1 MTQTAPARDRSLN
14 EVRAVIP
21 AACYER
27 PRGRALLTV
36 AQAPVLYLAA
46 VAGLLVTDIWWL
58 LVPLWV
64 LAGLGVAGLFVLGHD
79 ASHNALVDS
88 GRANRAL
95 ARLCMAPSAHIEAAW
110 DVGHNRIHHG
120 YTTRQGFDFVWHP
133 LTPDEY
139 RQLGRLGRL
148 QHRVEL
154 SGVGAGV
161 YYLRTVWWQKM
172 MRFRPDGR
180 RRRTIRAA
188 RARLL
193 GAVVAA
199 VTAAG
204 VLGWFTGGPVGV
216 VWLPV
221 KVFAVPFLV
230 FVQVIGWT
238 VYVHHVG
245 VGIRWWQRRE
255 WNQFK
260 GQMESTTIPTMPAVV
275 NRLWFHNIF
284 VNVPHHVDP
293 RIPFHQLPA
302 AADAIVAAYP
312 DIVRVSRFSFRE
324 YLRTTRRCKLYDFE
338 SGCWLPYAAA
348 TSMSSGG

>member
-1 MTQTAPARDRSLN
+1 VTQSSPGRDRSLN
-14 EVRAVIP
+14 EVRTVIP
-21 AACYER
+21 ATCYER
-27 PRGRALLTV
+27 PRRRAWLAV
-36 AQAPVLYLAA
+36 AQAAVLYLAA
-46 VAGLLVTDIWWL
+46 LAGLLLVDVWWL

-88 GRANRAL
+88 ARANRVL
-95 ARLCMAPSAHIEAAW
+95 ARLCMGPSAHIEAAW

-133 LTPDEY
+133 VTPDEY
-139 RQLGRLGRL
+139 REFGWRRRV
-148 QHRVEL
+148 QHRIEW
-154 SGVGAGV
+154 SGVGAGA

-172 MRFRPDGR
+172 MRFRPEGP

-188 RARLL
+188 RARLV
-193 GAVVAA
+193 GAVSAALIVAA
-199 VTAAG
+199 IV
-204 VLGWFTGGPVGV
+204 GWLTSGPVGV
-216 VWLPV
+216 VWLPL
-221 KVFAVPFLV
+221 KLFAVPFLV

-245 VGIRWWQRRE
+245 PGIRWWTRRE
-255 WNQFK
+255 WNRFR
-260 GQMESTTIPTMPAVV
+260 GQMESTTILRIPAVV

-284 VNVPHHVDP
+284 IHTPHHVDP

-302 AADAIVAAYP
+302 AADAIAAAYP
-312 DIVRVSRFSFRE
+312 GTVRVSRFSVRD
-324 YLRTTRRCKLYDFE
+324 YLRTTRQCKLYDFE

-348 TSMSSGG
+348 VTKRSP